1 MSITIVCQ
9 CGAKLKPPDSFTGT
23 KIRCPKCSASI
34 LVSIND
40 IAIVESS
47 ESTQIDLNSSGH
59 FTNDSTINE
68 DSYFKLLCLKCN
80 TIISPITKLPGK
92 IIECSKCKQL
102 LQIPEQDLNNENSD
116 IAESETNI
124 PKKKKKKKKIANKT
138 TEISTYSS
146 DDKYWDTIAAYEM
159 RRYGNR
165 QPSVL
170 IGFLLEF
177 LVGFFSA
184 GILSGCGLAYMGHG
198 YSFLK
203 SSFITLAV
211 YVFFIVISCGIGLFL
226 WPIYAGLCT
235 IKLIVFCFLVFF
247 M

>member
-9 CGAKLKPPDSFTGT
+9 CGAKLKTPDSFAGT

-47 ESTQIDLNSSGH
+47 ESSQIDLNSSGH
-59 FTNDSTINE
+59 NSNDSTINE
-68 DSYFKLLCLKCN
+68 DSDFKLLCPKCN

-116 IAESETNI
+116 IAESETNT
-124 PKKKKKKKKIANKT
+124 PKKKKKKKKIAKNYTDYT
-138 TEISTYSS
+138 TSSS
-146 DDKYWDTIAAYEM
+146 DDKYWNLIASNEM
-159 RRYGNR
+159 RRHGNS

-170 IGFLLEF
+170 IGFFLEF
-177 LVGFFSA
+177 FVGFFSA
-184 GILSGCGLAYMGHG
+184 GMLSGCGLAYMGHG
-198 YSFLK
+198 YSFLRG
-203 SSFITLAV
+203 SLITLGV
-211 YVFFIVISCGIGLFL
+211 YVFFIVISCGIGLLF
-226 WPIYAGLCT
+226 WPIYAGLCL

>member
-23 KIRCPKCSASI
+23 KIRCPKCSAII

-40 IAIVESS
+40 IVIVESY
-47 ESTQIDLNSSGH
+47 ESSQIDLNSSGH
-59 FTNDSTINE
+59 SSNDSTINK
-68 DSYFKLLCLKCN
+68 DSDFKLLCPKCN

-116 IAESETNI
+116 VAESETNI

-138 TEISTYSS
+138 TDISTYSS

-211 YVFFIVISCGIGLFL
+211 YVFFIVISCGIGLLF